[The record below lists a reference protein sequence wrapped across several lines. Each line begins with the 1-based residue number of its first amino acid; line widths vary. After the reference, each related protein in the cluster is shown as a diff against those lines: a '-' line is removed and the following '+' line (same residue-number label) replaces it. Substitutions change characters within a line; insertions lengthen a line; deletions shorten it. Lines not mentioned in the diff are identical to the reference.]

1 MKDSIQNIADTI
13 GALAEDI
20 EEIKKMLVA
29 KDASEKDK
37 HEVLERL
44 EAELEPLIRF
54 ASGESLDNLNGIFG
68 SEESLASYKKSM
80 GEVVI
85 ASLQENLEADEKDRR
100 ERGIPSMTDLLLN
113 IRKMLAEHMEESKR
127 NPENGQQNQQ
137 QTKGFLRHLKC
148 TAISKRI
155 KSLCHKIPDGW
166 YKNPYARTGI
176 ACTLVFLTLFTI
188 SWVQWHD
195 YREENI
201 RLKIV
206 ADKHKVTAA
215 ILKELYPE
223 LSINIGAYEKLAETI
238 GADSTLVVFCKQV
251 ERVKKKTQPSS
262 PD

>member
-1 MKDSIQNIADTI
+1 MYRHIKADKILVPQNPRW
-13 GALAEDI
+13 
-20 EEIKKMLVA
+20 LVQ
-29 KDASEKDK
+29 
-37 HEVLERL
+37 
-44 EAELEPLIRF
+44 EPLR
-54 ASGESLDNLNGIFG
+54 
-68 SEESLASYKKSM
+68 M
-80 GEVVI
+80 
-85 ASLQENLEADEKDRR
+85 
-100 ERGIPSMTDLLLN
+100 
-113 IRKMLAEHMEESKR
+113 
-127 NPENGQQNQQ
+127 
-137 QTKGFLRHLKC
+137 
-148 TAISKRI
+148 
-155 KSLCHKIPDGW
+155 DGHCL
-166 YKNPYARTGI
+166 YAR
-176 ACTLVFLTLFTI
+176 VPHPFTI